1 MPKRKE
7 PELDPKEQAKRF
19 REAAREAEVDQELAE
34 KAFKSLAKDH
44 PKKQA
49 SQSPVSRKNQSCG

>member
-19 REAAREAEVDQELAE
+19 REAAKESEVDAEKAE
-34 KAFKSLAKDH
+34 KAFRSVSQ
-44 PKKQA
+44 KKRFRIPA
-49 SQSPVSRKNQSCG
+49 INHECN

>member
-19 REAAREAEVDQELAE
+19 REAAKEAEVDAE
-34 KAFKSLAKDH
+34 AAERAFKRLSG
-44 PKKQA
+44 KQA
-49 SQSPVSRKNQSCG
+49 AASRPTYRKIGTPTR